1 MDFHGF
7 FDFFRLYRVRN
18 RPESFGM
25 DNKHVCRVCGR
36 SAGAGAAPRRRR
48 GPTSTKIDEVSTNS
62 RAAPPTLT
70 VCGPRWIWRKIP
82 EFGRENFENRNFLK
96 ERIEILK
103 ICSDSFKKHVS
114 A

>member
-1 MDFHGF
+1 MGFHVF

-25 DNKHVCRVCGR
+25 DSKHVCRVCGR

-48 GPTSTKIDEVSTNS
+48 DPTSTKIDGLSTNS
-62 RAAPPTLT
+62 RAAHPTLT
-70 VCGPRWIWRKIP
+70 IGGPRRIWRKIP
-82 EFGRENFENRNFLK
+82 EFGRENFENLFFEK
-96 ERIEILK
+96 RIEILK
-103 ICSDSFKKHVS
+103 IRSYSFKKHVS